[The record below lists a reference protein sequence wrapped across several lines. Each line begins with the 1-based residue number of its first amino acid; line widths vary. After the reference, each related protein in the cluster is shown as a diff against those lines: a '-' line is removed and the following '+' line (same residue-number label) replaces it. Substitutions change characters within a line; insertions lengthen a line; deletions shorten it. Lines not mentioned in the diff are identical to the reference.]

1 MLSPP
6 STYYGTFDL
15 IKNQIFY
22 LHTFKIY
29 FMKGD
34 DQLGRYFTENYY
46 SINLYTAYTYHFYW
60 YTELQGNRIEE
71 GMEAII

>member
-1 MLSPP
+1 MLSPL

-46 SINLYTAYTYHFYW
+46 SINL
-60 YTELQGNRIEE
+60 
-71 GMEAII
+71 